1 MSPTWLM
8 EEGARALTVWLA
20 QGVWQASLVALLAGA
35 ALWLLRGRSARVRYA
50 VGCLG
55 LAALVLAPAG
65 SLLLV
70 SAEAARG
77 EAASRAVEVSPSG
90 FEAPRGAA
98 ALAAERVFAPQAP
111 EGAGEVLGQWPLVL
125 GGLWLLGACVGLAR
139 LIVGGWRAS
148 RRLVRPATPVSSAL
162 SQTVSRVSERLGLR
176 RPVRALESPLAPSP
190 LVLGVVR
197 PVLVLPRGVGER
209 LSSAQLESVLAH
221 ELAHVRRHDT
231 AVNLLQCLVEA
242 LFFFH
247 PAARWLSAQV
257 RLEREHCCDDVAVG
271 FCGNVRLYSGALLG
285 LEELRQSGPALVLGA
300 GSHPLAA
307 RVRRLLGRTPVE
319 PPRGR
324 RWAGRVGRAM
334 VVLAI
339 SCVAWAWEA
348 PASAPRDGV
357 GKGMLAAG
365 TCSRPV
371 YPKDFTAIATHVN
384 GDRTLRHRLFVSRCG
399 RIRLED
405 ATGASVYTLLFDVG
419 TGESAMMNAR
429 EHTYETHWGEEEPG
443 LPLHLPGG
451 CSSQGP
457 GCERQAEEAVEGRRA
472 RRWHRVHSAHDT
484 VTRWVD
490 LELGYPVREVSE
502 LFGTLTLS
510 DIRLVEHGATLF
522 TLPSDYRAAAAP

>member
-8 EEGARALTVWLA
+8 EEGARVLTVWLA
-20 QGVWQASLVALLAGA
+20 QGVWQASLVALVAAL
-35 ALWLLRGRSARVRYA
+35 ALWLLRGRSARLRYA
-50 VGCLG
+50 VGCLA
-55 LAALVLAPAG
+55 LAALVLAPVG
-65 SLLLV
+65 SLLL
-70 SAEAARG
+70 SAPEAVRE
-77 EAASRAVEVSPSG
+77 EAASRAVEVAPSG
-90 FEAPRGAA
+90 LEGARTEAPPVGARVFVPQAA
-98 ALAAERVFAPQAP
+98 AS
-111 EGAGEVLGQWPLVL
+111 GDVLGPWPRVL

-139 LIVGGWRAS
+139 LLVGGWRTS

-176 RPVRALESPLAPSP
+176 RAVRTLESPLAPSP
-190 LVLGVVR
+190 LVVGVVR
-197 PVLVLPRGVGER
+197 PVLVLPQGVGER

-231 AVNLLQCLVEA
+231 AVNLLQCLVET

-271 FCGNVRLYSGALLG
+271 FCGSVRLYSGALLG

-319 PPRGR
+319 APRGR
-324 RWAGRVGRAM
+324 RWARRVGSALG
-334 VVLAI
+334 VLAV
-339 SCVAWAWEA
+339 SFAAWAWEA
-348 PASAPRDGV
+348 PASPPRDG
-357 GKGMLAAG
+357 KGLLAAG
-365 TCSRPV
+365 MCSRPV

-419 TGESAMMNAR
+419 TGESAMLNAR
-429 EHTYETHWGEEEPG
+429 EHTYETHWGDKEPG

-451 CSSQGP
+451 CSSRGP
-457 GCERQAEEAVEGRRA
+457 GCERQAEEAVAGRRA
-472 RRWHRVHSAHDT
+472 QRWHRVHSAHDT
-484 VTRWVD
+484 VTRWMD
-490 LELGYPVREVSE
+490 LELGYPIREESE

-510 DIRLVEHGATLF
+510 DIRLVEHGAALF
-522 TLPSDYRAAAAP
+522 TLPSDYRAEPAP